1 MSRIGKAP
9 IALPAGVTAEIN
21 ANKVTVKGPKGT
33 LTREI
38 NPSISMKLENNEIL
52 LTRANDE
59 NEVKAMHGL
68 YRALIANM
76 VEGVANGFTKSL
88 IFNGVGYKLSKTG
101 NKVIMNLGLSHSVT
115 VEEVDG
121 ITLEVI
127 GNNEVKVSG
136 IDKELVGQV
145 AAKIRDLRKVEPY
158 HAYGIRYSDEVV
170 IRKVSKTGKK

>member
-1 MSRIGKAP
+1 MSRIGRMP
-9 IALPAGVTAEIN
+9 IALPAGVTAEID

-38 NPSISMKLENNEIL
+38 NPSISMKLENNEIV

-76 VEGVANGFTKSL
+76 VEGVTNGFTKSL

-101 NKVIMNLGLSHSVT
+101 NKIVMNLGLSHSVT
-115 VEEVDG
+115 VEEVEG
-121 ITLEVI
+121 ITLEVV

>member
-1 MSRIGKAP
+1 MSRIGRMP
-9 IALPAGVTAEIN
+9 IALPAGVTAEID

-38 NPSISMKLENNEIL
+38 NPSISMKLENNEIV

-76 VEGVANGFTKSL
+76 VEGVTNGFTKSL

-101 NKVIMNLGLSHSVT
+101 NKVVMNLGLSHSVT
-115 VEEVDG
+115 VEEVEG
-121 ITLEVI
+121 ITLEVV

>member
-1 MSRIGKAP
+1 MSRIGRMP
-9 IALPAGVTAEIN
+9 IALPAGVTAEID

-76 VEGVANGFTKSL
+76 VEGVSNGFTKSL

-101 NKVIMNLGLSHSVT
+101 NKIVMNLGLSHSVT
-115 VEEVDG
+115 VEEVEG
-121 ITLEVI
+121 ITLEVV

>member
-1 MSRIGKAP
+1 MSRIGRMP
-9 IALPAGVTAEIN
+9 IALPAGVTAEID

-38 NPSISMKLENNEIL
+38 NPSISMKLENNEIV

-68 YRALIANM
+68 YRALVANM
-76 VEGVANGFTKSL
+76 VEGVTDGFTKSL

-101 NKVIMNLGLSHSVT
+101 NKVVMNLGLSHSVT
-115 VEEVDG
+115 VEEVEG
-121 ITLEVI
+121 ITLEVV

>member
-1 MSRIGKAP
+1 MSRIGRMP
-9 IALPAGVTAEIN
+9 IAIPAGVTVDIDG
-21 ANKVTVKGPKGT
+21 NKVTVKGPKGT
-33 LTREI
+33 LEREI
-38 NPSISMKLENNEIL
+38 DTCVTAKLENNEL
-52 LTRANDE
+52 VLTRANDE
-59 NEVKAMHGL
+59 NDSKAKHGL

-76 VEGVANGFTKSL
+76 VKGVTDGFSKSL
-88 IFNGVGYKLSKTG
+88 IFNGVGYKLQKTG
-101 NKVIMNLGLSHSVT
+101 NKIVMNLGLSHSVT
-115 VEEVDG
+115 VEEVEG
-121 ITLEVI
+121 ITLEVV

>member
-1 MSRIGKAP
+1 MSRIGRMP

-38 NPSISMKLENNEIL
+38 NPSITMKLENNEIV
-52 LTRANDE
+52 LTRENDE

-68 YRALIANM
+68 YRALVANM
-76 VEGVANGFTKSL
+76 VEGVTNGFTKSL

-101 NKVIMNLGLSHSVT
+101 NKVVMNLGLSHSVT
-115 VEEVDG
+115 VEEVEG
-121 ITLEVI
+121 ITLEVV

>member
-1 MSRIGKAP
+1 MSRIGRMP
-9 IALPAGVTAEIN
+9 IALPAGVTAESD

-38 NPSISMKLENNEIL
+38 NPSISMKLENNEIV

-76 VEGVANGFTKSL
+76 VEGVTNGFTKSL

-101 NKVIMNLGLSHSVT
+101 NKVVMNLGLSHSVT
-115 VEEVDG
+115 VEEVEG
-121 ITLEVI
+121 ITLEVV

>member
-1 MSRIGKAP
+1 MSRIGRMP
-9 IALPAGVTAEIN
+9 IALPAGVTAEID

-38 NPSISMKLENNEIL
+38 NPSISMKLENNEIV

-68 YRALIANM
+68 YRALVANM
-76 VEGVANGFTKSL
+76 VEGVTNGFTKSL

-101 NKVIMNLGLSHSVT
+101 NKVVMNLGLSHSVT
-115 VEEVDG
+115 VEEVEG
-121 ITLEVI
+121 ITLEVV